1 MMPNFRVTQFG
12 QAIAFGVAILGMN
25 LAIGYAG
32 LLSLGHIAFMGTG
45 AYMTMILV
53 NDYGWDYWMSFFAAV
68 VVCFVF
74 GLIVGL
80 PALRIKGLYLALAT
94 FALAYT
100 FPIILKIEQWG
111 IARRTGG
118 DNGRTITRGAAA
130 AQLGPT
136 TSPRS
141 RGTPRSSRRPGSTGA
156 SSSRRSSP
164 SCWSG
169 TSSRAV
175 PAGPS
180 NAMRDNQIGAAVSGV
195 NLSLLQGG
203 ALRHQRRGHRH
214 RGLPAGDLPGLGR
227 PVLLRRQL
235 RHPHADGARGRR
247 RRQPARLLDRWPR
260 GRLPAGPRQ
269 PGDVHGD
276 PVLRDRDGA
285 AR

>member
-80 PALRIKGLYLALAT
+80 PALRIRGLYLALAT

-100 FPIILKIEQWG
+100 FPIILKVEQWG

-118 DNGRTITRGAAA
+118 DNGRTITEVLRPPSWARDLPTIKGNPQEQQAAWQYWCFFVTA
-130 AQLGPT
+130 CIVFLLIRNILK
-136 TSPRS
+136 S
-141 RGTPRSSRRPGSTGA
+141 RPG
-156 SSSRRSSP
+156 
-164 SCWSG
+164 
-169 TSSRAV
+169 RAV
-175 PAGPS
+175 
-180 NAMRDNQIGAAVSGV
+180 NAVRDNQIGAAVSGV

-203 ALRHQRRGHRH
+203 ALRHQRRGHRR
-214 RGLPAGDLPGLGR
+214 RGLPAGDLPRLGR

-235 RHPHADGARGRR
+235 RHPDADGARRR
-247 RRQPARLLDRWPR
+247 RCRQPARLLDRWPR
-260 GRLPAGPRQ
+260 GRSSCRTSPAG
-269 PGDVHGD
+269 
-276 PVLRDRDGA
+276 
-285 AR
+285 